1 MIGLAA
7 LSVPPRLMLPQEHGY
22 TRCMSHLPFVLRGEG
37 SYSEMSIDCGT
48 KSLCIT
54 AIILFVYGLFF
65 LIYIFLKQTKIQ
77 RKYV

>member
-22 TRCMSHLPFVLRGEG
+22 TRCMSHLPFVLWGEG

-54 AIILFVYGLFF
+54 AIILFVYGLV
-65 LIYIFLKQTKIQ
+65 IF
-77 RKYV
+77 